1 MAHGILRR
9 PVESRCS
16 GHPNPGG
23 FIDKEYGSLSC
34 VPCGDGAWMIVHLDV
49 LHGGVS

>member
-9 PVESRCS
+9 P

-49 LHGGVS
+49 LLGGLLGGSR